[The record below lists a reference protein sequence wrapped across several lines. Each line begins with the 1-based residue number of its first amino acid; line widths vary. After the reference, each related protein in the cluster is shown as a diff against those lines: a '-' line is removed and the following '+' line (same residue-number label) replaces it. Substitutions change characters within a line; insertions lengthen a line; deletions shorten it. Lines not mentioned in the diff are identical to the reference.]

1 MHYKTIVLELL
12 QHQYPAL
19 HEQLRASRTLLATMN
34 DSATG
39 LRAAHH
45 AWMAE
50 LRQANPGLDPSRI
63 SSEALEMAIQDL
75 RDSLDGLPSASEPN
89 GAETETL
96 SLDAAMAFLRRHTP
110 PA

>member
-12 QHQYPAL
+12 QHHYPAL

-34 DSATG
+34 DSAID
-39 LRAAHH
+39 LRAAHR
-45 AWMAE
+45 AWMEE
-50 LRQANPGLDPSRI
+50 LRQANPGLDPSQI
-63 SSEALEMAIQDL
+63 SSEALEMALQDL

-96 SLDAAMAFLRRHTP
+96 SLAAAMAFIRRHTP

>member
-1 MHYKTIVLELL
+1 MHYKAIILELL
-12 QHQYPAL
+12 QEQYPTL

-34 DSATG
+34 DTAID

-45 AWMAE
+45 AWMAK

-63 SSEALEMAIQDL
+63 SSEALEMALQDL

-96 SLDAAMAFLRRHTP
+96 SLDAAMEFIRRPTP
-110 PA
+110 RA

>member
-34 DSATG
+34 DSAAA
-39 LRAAHH
+39 LRAAHFT
-45 AWMAE
+45 WMAE

-63 SSEALEMAIQDL
+63 SGEALEMAIQDL

-96 SLDAAMAFLRRHTP
+96 SLDAAMNFLRRHTP
-110 PA
+110 RA

>member
-34 DSATG
+34 DTAID

-45 AWMAE
+45 TWMAE
-50 LRQANPGLDPSRI
+50 LRQANPGLDPNRI
-63 SSEALEMAIQDL
+63 SSEALEMALQDL

-96 SLDAAMAFLRRHTP
+96 SLDAAMAYIRRHTP